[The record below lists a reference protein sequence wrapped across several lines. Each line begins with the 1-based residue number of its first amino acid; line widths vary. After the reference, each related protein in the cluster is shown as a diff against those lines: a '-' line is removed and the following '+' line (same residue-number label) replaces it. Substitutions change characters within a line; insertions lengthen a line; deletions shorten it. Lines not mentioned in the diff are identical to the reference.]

1 MFFYQHANLL
11 SYRYHIYDHK
21 GERREILN
29 QQCGNFVSPFWQRE
43 LLQKHCLCA
52 YDAIHDSDML
62 LLTLSLQL
70 LPFSGLANQSSLVG
84 VEHIVTGE
92 PMWEYRHRL
101 HGMVKT
107 QRCI

>member
-1 MFFYQHANLL
+1 
-11 SYRYHIYDHK
+11 
-21 GERREILN
+21 
-29 QQCGNFVSPFWQRE
+29 
-43 LLQKHCLCA
+43 
-52 YDAIHDSDML
+52 ML

-101 HGMVKT
+101 HGENTEMYLMLMKPMTDDRVPAGLSEALSYFPLVARFNKQCRT
-107 QRCI
+107 S